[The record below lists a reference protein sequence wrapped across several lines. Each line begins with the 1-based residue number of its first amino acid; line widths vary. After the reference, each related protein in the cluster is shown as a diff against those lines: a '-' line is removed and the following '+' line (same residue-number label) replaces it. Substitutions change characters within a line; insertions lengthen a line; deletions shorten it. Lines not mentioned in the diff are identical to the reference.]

1 MERVDVARV
10 AHPSHPKIVW
20 FIVKPYLGV
29 AIYLIDMKAIVTTR
43 RTVVVRRKA
52 LIGRRCAEKEFTKRI
67 F

>member
-1 MERVDVARV
+1 MVRV
-10 AHPSHPKIVW
+10 AHPIHPKIGW
-20 FIVKPYLGV
+20 LMVKWLVGV
-29 AIYLIDMKAIVTTR
+29 AIYAIEMPAIVTTR

>member
-1 MERVDVARV
+1 MVSV

-43 RTVVVRRKA
+43 RTFVISKKVLTVDC
-52 LIGRRCAEKEFTKRI
+52 RCANNEFMKRI
-67 F
+67 FK